1 MALQMNGAYNPKQ
14 KSRRRYL
21 MYLCKEEVQK
31 ILNTMDLF
39 PEATSFELLQDASN
53 GIGSTTSLIVHTT
66 INGLDGEFKTEISGV
81 ENW

>member
-1 MALQMNGAYNPKQ
+1 
-14 KSRRRYL
+14 

-31 ILNTMDLF
+31 ILKVMDKF
-39 PEATSFELLQDASN
+39 PEATSFELIQDNMS
-53 GIGSTTSLIVHTT
+53 IGSVTNLIVHTK